1 MLHLVI
7 GDEVNK
13 LRSAMFLKEYVNAAK
28 IVSLQRAVQ
37 IRWHMYILW
46 ARAIT

>member
-7 GDEVNK
+7 GDEVNR
-13 LRSAMFLKEYVNAAK
+13 LRSAMLLKNMSMQQ